1 MQPEATATA
10 EAANPLNPLEQAIAQ
25 VDIIIREALNSAK
38 HSLALR
44 AIELQLRLRGF
55 IKDKRMVVGSM
66 MLRLGL
72 PPLPAEDEEADPEFE
87 PPQPK
92 PARPATQKVV
102 TFSDLPKVSARPSP
116 RRIAP
121 VISGLP
127 ATGPVK
133 PVKPAAAASKLF
145 DDLMRSGASD
155 LKGSAGGLAL
165 MAGFPG
171 R

>member
-1 MQPEATATA
+1 MQPEATTA

-72 PPLPAEDEEADPEFE
+72 PPLPAEDDAADQELE

-92 PARPATQKVV
+92 PARAAAQKVV
-102 TFSDLPKVSARPSP
+102 TYNDLPNVPARPSP
-116 RRIAP
+116 QRIAP
-121 VISGLP
+121 LISGLP
-127 ATGPVK
+127 AKGPVK
-133 PVKPAAAASKLF
+133 PAKPAAAASKLF

-155 LKGSAGGLAL
+155 LKGSAGGSAL
-165 MAGFPG
+165 MAGFP
-171 R
+171 RR

>member
-1 MQPEATATA
+1 MQPEATFA
-10 EAANPLNPLEQAIAQ
+10 EASNPLNPLEQAIAQ

-55 IKDKRMVVGSM
+55 IKDKRMVIGSK

-72 PPLPAEDEEADPEFE
+72 PPLPAEDDDADPELE

-92 PARPATQKVV
+92 PARPAVQKVV
-102 TFSDLPKVSARPSP
+102 TFSDLPKVPARPSP
-116 RRIAP
+116 QRIAP

-127 ATGPVK
+127 AAGS
-133 PVKPAAAASKLF
+133 VKPAKPATAASKLF

-155 LKGSAGGLAL
+155 LKGSTGGLAL
-165 MAGFPG
+165 MAGSS
-171 R
+171 RR